1 MKQQYRP
8 IFGHVGGVELGALF
22 ASRKEVKAAKLHKV
36 EEDGISWGRD
46 EQGRV
51 KADAIVLNN
60 GYEDDVDGWD
70 EITYTGVGGR
80 TRDSRQQTS
89 DQDWD
94 KQGNAGLS
102 ESFAAGAPIR
112 VIRGS
117 SGEKDFSPLKG
128 YRYDG
133 LYEIVR
139 KWDET
144 GRAGFMICRFLLRR
158 LSAAQ
163 QEAIPL
169 EDQLRGI
176 LADADRGLGAERRR
190 QADERAE
197 GPAPRRTTTIERIV
211 RDTEVARRV
220 KAWHGYTC
228 QFCRLSLAVGEGGK
242 SYAEG
247 AHIDALGGPDGGPDV
262 EGNVLCLCP
271 NCHVRFDRGALYLT
285 DGLLVVDRF
294 PAAGAPR
301 STPLRQVPEHR
312 IRERFAR
319 VHRRRWGI
327 EDEAAADRIF

>member
-8 IFGHVGGVELGALF
+8 VFGHVDGVEPGALF
-22 ASRKEVKAAKLHKV
+22 ASRKEVKAVKLHKV

-46 EQGRV
+46 KHGRV
-51 KADAIVLNN
+51 QADAIVLNN
-60 GYEDDVDGWD
+60 GYEDDVDAWD

-89 DQDWD
+89 DQDWT
-94 KQGNAGLS
+94 KPGNAGLS
-102 ESFAAGAPIR
+102 ESFIAGHPIR

-117 SGEKDFSPLKG
+117 SGEKDYSPLNG

-158 LSAAQ
+158 LPSAR
-163 QEAIPL
+163 QEVIPL
-169 EDQLRGI
+169 EDQLRVI
-176 LADADRGLGAERRR
+176 LADADQGPGERRG
-190 QADERAE
+190 QAEERVE
-197 GPAPRRTTTIERIV
+197 GPVRRRTTTVERIV
-211 RDTEVARRV
+211 RDSEVARRV
-220 KAWHGYTC
+220 KAWHGYAC
-228 QFCRLSLAVGEGGK
+228 QVCRLSLAVGEGGK

-247 AHIDALGGPDGGPDV
+247 AHIHALGGPDGGPDV

-285 DGLLVVDRF
+285 DDLSVIDRF
-294 PAAGAPR
+294 PATGTPR
-301 STPLRQVPEHR
+301 SAPLWQVPEHR
-312 IRERFAR
+312 IRERFVRA
-319 VHRRRWGI
+319 HRRRWGV
-327 EDEAAADRIF
+327 EDETAAGRIF